1 MLLVIAGM
9 LIFSGYYLYDAL
21 MSSIEEGDMTNS
33 GFNILLG
40 MIGLSVTV
48 YLATQLFR
56 KPRAKKDPPKL
67 LTTLECSVCGLKN
80 IRSFTRSD
88 HIFKTAEMCQKCE
101 KHMLITAI
109 YTEDEKK

>member
-9 LIFSGYYLYDAL
+9 LIFSVYYLYDAL
-21 MSSIEEGDMTNS
+21 MSIEGGDNS
-33 GFNILLG
+33 YFNILLG

-101 KHMLITAI
+101 KHMLVTAI